1 MVDEPVK
8 KTMDGRWRHKN
19 HNEGPMTQDE
29 IVERNVFKVRL
40 FIDAWRAV
48 DPDVVRERRSE
59 PGALKAHNSTT
70 AEPILDLG

>member
-1 MVDEPVK
+1 
-8 KTMDGRWRHKN
+8 
-19 HNEGPMTQDE
+19 MTQDE